1 MKTKLDLI
9 KSGLWGVCVG
19 DALGL
24 PVQFKSRNYMKQ
36 NPVTD
41 MIGFGTF
48 NMPPGSWSDDGS
60 LTLCIAESLSRGYD
74 LNDIA
79 ANFMKWFQNGFL
91 TPYGT
96 AYDIGNSTSS
106 SVRRLLN
113 GTSPLT
119 SGDANMEANGNG
131 SLMRTL
137 PLAYLFHFQNTPE
150 DKKYQ
155 IIKEVSAI
163 THAHP
168 LSVISCYIYID
179 FALQILQNKSIL
191 DAFRIV
197 VADKNKYYQLLTKSE
212 QTYFQNI
219 FEKDLKNFTEPEI
232 KSSGFVIHSLE
243 AAFWCLLNSST
254 YKETVLKAVN
264 LGEDTDTIAAI
275 AGGVA
280 GIFYGYDTIPA
291 NWINVIAKGSEIN
304 KICESFSKSFQ

>member
-79 ANFMKWFQNGFL
+79 ANFMKWFQNGYL
-91 TPYGT
+91 TPHGI
-96 AYDIGNSTSS
+96 AYDIGNSTSN

-113 GTSPLT
+113 GTSPLN

-137 PLAYLFHFQNTPE
+137 PLAFYFHFQNTPE

-155 IIKEVSAI
+155 IIKEVSSI

-168 LSVISCYIYID
+168 LSVVSCYIYID
-179 FALQILQNKSIL
+179 FALQILQKQSL
-191 DAFRIV
+191 QDAFRII
-197 VADKNKYYQLLTKSE
+197 VADKGKYYNLLTKEE

-275 AGGVA
+275 AGGIA
-280 GIFYGYDTIPA
+280 GIYYGYDNIPD
-291 NWINVIAKGSEIN
+291 NWVKVILKGNDID
-304 KICESFSKSFQ
+304 KVCESLYKGI

>member
-1 MKTKLDLI
+1 MNTKLNLI

-41 MIGFGTF
+41 MIGNGTF
-48 NMPPGSWSDDGS
+48 NLPPGSWSDDGS

-79 ANFMKWFQNGFL
+79 ANFMKWFQNGYL
-91 TPYGT
+91 TPHGI
-96 AYDIGNSTSS
+96 AYDIGNSTSN

-113 GTSPLT
+113 GTSPLN

-137 PLAYLFHFQNTPE
+137 PLAFYFHFQNTPE

-155 IIKEVSAI
+155 IIKEVSSI

-168 LSVISCYIYID
+168 LSVVSCYIYID
-179 FALQILQNKSIL
+179 FALQILQKQSL
-191 DAFRIV
+191 QDAFRII
-197 VADKNKYYQLLTKSE
+197 VADKGKYYNLLTKEE

-219 FEKDLKNFTEPEI
+219 FEKDLKNFSEPEI

-275 AGGVA
+275 AGGIA
-280 GIFYGYDTIPA
+280 GIYYGYDNIPD
-291 NWINVIAKGSEIN
+291 NWVKVILKGNDID
-304 KICESFSKSFQ
+304 KVCESLYKGI

>member
-1 MKTKLDLI
+1 MNTKLNLI

-41 MIGFGTF
+41 MIGNGTF
-48 NMPPGSWSDDGS
+48 NLPPGSWSDDGS

-79 ANFMKWFQNGFL
+79 ANFMKWFQNGYL
-91 TPYGT
+91 TPHGI
-96 AYDIGNSTSS
+96 AYDIGNSTSN
-106 SVRRLLN
+106 SVKRLLN
-113 GTSPLT
+113 GTSPLN

-137 PLAYLFHFQNTPE
+137 PLAFYFHFQNTPE

-155 IIKEVSAI
+155 IIKEVSSI

-168 LSVISCYIYID
+168 LSVVSCYIYID
-179 FALQILQNKSIL
+179 FALQILQKQSL
-191 DAFRIV
+191 QDAFRII
-197 VADKNKYYQLLTKSE
+197 VADKGKYYNLLTKEE

-275 AGGVA
+275 AGGIA
-280 GIFYGYDTIPA
+280 GIYYGYDNIPD
-291 NWINVIAKGSEIN
+291 NWVKVILKGNDID
-304 KICESFSKSFQ
+304 KVCESLYKGI

>member
-1 MKTKLDLI
+1 MNTKLNLI

-41 MIGFGTF
+41 MIGNGTF
-48 NMPPGSWSDDGS
+48 NLPPGSWSDDGS

-79 ANFMKWFQNGFL
+79 ANFMKWFQNGYL
-91 TPYGT
+91 TPHGI
-96 AYDIGNSTSS
+96 AYDIGNSTSN

-113 GTSPLT
+113 GTSPLN

-137 PLAYLFHFQNTPE
+137 PLAFYFHFQNTPE

-155 IIKEVSAI
+155 IIKEVSSI

-168 LSVISCYIYID
+168 LSVVSCYIYID
-179 FALQILQNKSIL
+179 FALQILQKQSL
-191 DAFRIV
+191 QDAFRII
-197 VADKNKYYQLLTKSE
+197 VADKGKYYNLLTKEE

-275 AGGVA
+275 AGGIA
-280 GIFYGYDTIPA
+280 GIYYGYDNIPD
-291 NWINVIAKGSEIN
+291 NWVKVILKGNDID
-304 KICESFSKSFQ
+304 KVCESLYKGI